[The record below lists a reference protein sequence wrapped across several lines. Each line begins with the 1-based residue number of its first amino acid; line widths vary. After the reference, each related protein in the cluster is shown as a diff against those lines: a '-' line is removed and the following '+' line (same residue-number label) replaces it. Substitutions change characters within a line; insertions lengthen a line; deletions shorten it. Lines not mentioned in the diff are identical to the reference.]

1 MVPERRSL
9 RGGQQE
15 EPTVLTRDAATA
27 VTASPGHADRGE
39 VRAGTGLRR
48 FALVMV
54 VLVGAWATAVV
65 YGIGT
70 GPVRI
75 PPAQVISVV
84 AAKFGVS
91 VGTHEERDRLV
102 IERLRMPR
110 VALATL
116 AGAALA
122 AAGATMQA
130 LFRNPLADPGLLGV
144 SSGAAAGAVLAIAT
158 GVGAVSMWW
167 VSGMAFGGA
176 LGAVGLVYLLGSPG
190 GRPVP
195 GSLLLAGVAVSA
207 FLGSVTSVTIAL
219 VPPDEALRGIL
230 FWLAGGFAGAS
241 WASVQVAWLPIAAG
255 LGVLVLGGR
264 TLNLLAV
271 SEDVAATSGVAIGRA
286 RAVYLGSATL
296 VTATAVS
303 VSGTIGFIGLVVPH
317 LLRLVLGPDYRY
329 LLPASIVGGAAVL
342 VCADTFAKTVVRP
355 AELQVG
361 MVTALIGAPV
371 FAVILLRQRSR
382 LAIQV

>member
-1 MVPERRSL
+1 M
-9 RGGQQE
+9 
-15 EPTVLTRDAATA
+15 LTRDVAAPIA
-27 VTASPGHADRGE
+27 GPGPAGADR
-39 VRAGTGLRR
+39 VRPGTSLRR
-48 FALVMV
+48 FTVVMV
-54 VLVGAWATAVV
+54 VLAAAWAGAAT

-75 PPAQVISVV
+75 PPAQVVSVV
-84 AAKFGVS
+84 AAKAGIS
-91 VGTHEERDRLV
+91 IGNHAERDRLV

-110 VALATL
+110 VVLATL

-144 SSGAAAGAVLAIAT
+144 SSGAATGAVLAIAT
-158 GVGAVSMWW
+158 GAGAVSMWW

-176 LGAVGLVYLLGSPG
+176 LGAVALVYVLGSPG

-207 FLGSVTSVTIAL
+207 FLGAVTSIIIAL

-241 WASVQVAWLPIAAG
+241 WAYVQVAWVPIVAG
-255 LGVLVLGGR
+255 LGVLAVSGR
-264 TLNLLAV
+264 SLNLLAL
-271 SEDVAATSGVAIGRA
+271 SEEVATTSGVRVGRS
-286 RAVYLGSATL
+286 RAMYLGAATL

-303 VSGTIGFIGLVVPH
+303 VSGTIGFVGLVVPH

-329 LLPASIVGGAAVL
+329 LLPASMVGGAAVL
-342 VCADTFAKTVVRP
+342 VCADTVAKTVVRP

-361 MVTALIGAPV
+361 MVTALLGAPV